1 MRVLF
6 ILAGLADVAL
16 GVLLIAVSG
25 FVLQGVYNTGPMMP
39 EAVFYVIMMAWCFV
53 APPVAWLSRTRLGA
67 QARAAIILSPLA
79 VAGIML
85 LISPG

>member
-6 ILAGLADVAL
+6 IVAGLADIAL

-25 FVLQGVYNTGPMMP
+25 FILQGVYNTGPMLP

-53 APPVAWLSRTRLGA
+53 APLATWLSRSRLQV
-67 QARAAIILSPLA
+67 QARLAIILSPL
-79 VAGIML
+79 VIAGAL
-85 LISPG
+85 LMISPG

>member
-1 MRVLF
+1 MRAFLV
-6 ILAGLADVAL
+6 LAGLADVAL

-39 EAVFYVIMMAWCFV
+39 EAVFYVIMMAWCFL
-53 APPVAWLSRTRLGA
+53 APLVTWLSRSRLGA
-67 QARAAIILSPLA
+67 QARVAIILSPLA